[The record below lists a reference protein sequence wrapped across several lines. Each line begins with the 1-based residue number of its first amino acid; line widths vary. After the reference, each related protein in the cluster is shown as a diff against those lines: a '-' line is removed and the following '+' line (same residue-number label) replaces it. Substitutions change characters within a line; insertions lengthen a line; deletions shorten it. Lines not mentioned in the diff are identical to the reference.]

1 MSNEKFSH
9 ILLESKKILKEYDLC
24 DDCLGRLFAKKLDVT
39 SNKLLGKK
47 IRKKIPRKNTKC
59 FICKNLFDALPIFLK
74 KILDSSSD
82 YQFSTFLIGAVLK
95 PSFIDRDDTIRSK
108 FSLRGIDSIK
118 TAVTKEISKQ
128 FSKKTRSISDHNSP
142 DLTLTI
148 NFKNDSIETRSK
160 PVFVFGRYVKNSRI
174 LPQKQKS
181 CENCNG
187 KGCSVCS
194 YHGITSFESIEGQ
207 VSKYLYE
214 KFGANQVKISW
225 IGGEDKSSLV
235 YAPGRPFFVK
245 IIDPKKRK
253 VRFQKNISL
262 EDMNLLSA
270 KIIHAF
276 PKSPIRFNSLIEV
289 SVSTENPI
297 TKNSLKKLSQLP
309 KSVVAI
315 YDKFG
320 KRIEKTIHSFK
331 YKKTGISSFLAVL
344 KVESGFPIRKFVVG
358 EDVFPNLSDLLEN
371 PCRCIEIDF
380 CDIEM
385 E

>member
-1 MSNEKFSH
+1 M
-9 ILLESKKILKEYDLC
+9 
-24 DDCLGRLFAKKLDVT
+24 
-39 SNKLLGKK
+39 
-47 IRKKIPRKNTKC
+47 
-59 FICKNLFDALPIFLK
+59 
-74 KILDSSSD
+74 
-82 YQFSTFLIGAVLK
+82 
-95 PSFIDRDDTIRSK
+95 
-108 FSLRGIDSIK
+108 
-118 TAVTKEISKQ
+118 
-128 FSKKTRSISDHNSP
+128 
-142 DLTLTI
+142 TI

-253 VRFQKNISL
+253 VRFKKNISL

-297 TKNSLKKLSQLP
+297 TKNSLNKLSQLP